1 MVMPLHDTTGRAA
14 AAMVSMMLLFVV
26 LVIFMGRVAK
36 DMTR

>member
-1 MVMPLHDTTGRAA
+1 MVMPLHDTGRAV
-14 AAMVSMMLLFVV
+14 AAMVSMIVFFVV